1 MKIVGFNT
9 KEGLRLGV
17 VEGEVVIDLQAVDKN
32 VPSDLGEWLRRN
44 NGDLTP
50 IRALAERA
58 PFNARRPLEG
68 LAYAFPVARPG
79 KIICLGVN
87 YLEHVKEAFQ
97 RDDAAQFPTI
107 FHALPEFAAPA
118 RSSDRS
124 PAGER
129 NARL

>member
-68 LAYAFPVARPG
+68 LAYAFRWRG
-79 KIICLGVN
+79 
-87 YLEHVKEAFQ
+87 
-97 RDDAAQFPTI
+97 
-107 FHALPEFAAPA
+107 PA
-118 RSSDRS
+118 RSSALVSTTLSTSRRRS
-124 PAGER
+124 SATMPQNFRPFSCA
-129 NARL
+129 ARVRCSRTVIRSFARW